1 MTVLPNRLAGSNPVT
16 VPNKDRPAFP
26 FSKGYTLIKVNTS
39 VEFRDAVLS
48 VEKVD
53 AVYVQVTK
61 GEGSR
66 TFRVVPSA
74 RQLRMSD
81 FLDWE
86 YPPVNME
93 DFAQAM
99 AREDPNDA
107 PDIHVYGLSL
117 RYLCADMHE
126 RKHAGSN
133 SGTPAAREGT

>member
-1 MTVLPNRLAGSNPVT
+1 L
-16 VPNKDRPAFP
+16 F
-26 FSKGYTLIKVNTS
+26 KVNNS

-48 VEKVD
+48 VEKTDV
-53 AVYVQVTK
+53 VYVQVTK

-81 FLDWE
+81 FLDWQ

-99 AREDPNDA
+99 AQADPNDV
-107 PDIHVYGLSL
+107 PDIRVYGLSL
-117 RYLCADMHE
+117 RYLAADMYNRRE
-126 RKHAGSN
+126 R
-133 SGTPAAREGT
+133 T